1 MRAPRRERS
10 ALVELDAAVGDPV
23 GGLRVVVGLGAVGE
37 AVPRALAARRS
48 RVRVVVLVQERAPP
62 SAARRLRSE
71 TALLRRMQQLTL
83 GARCASE
90 RSGEAA
96 ALAATWALRARR
108 RRGAGIT
115 HLKNRR
121 RTATNPWSTLSHT
134 CIQCGES

>member
-62 SAARRLRSE
+62 SAVRRLRPE
-71 TALLRRMQQLTL
+71 KHLTL

-90 RSGEAA
+90 RSSEA
-96 ALAATWALRARR
+96 ALAATWALRVRR
-108 RRGAGIT
+108 RRAAGIVVV
-115 HLKNRR
+115 
-121 RTATNPWSTLSHT
+121 
-134 CIQCGES
+134 